1 MADTAPVLHALAYVA
16 SYQGTHLSLSL
27 SPLSSMPSFIVWATA
42 LALTTSIHA
51 AVFNVQAPTAAMSN
65 GNLTIIWESDTS
77 DDAPVTIALFS
88 TDQSYNGPLAI
99 ANDVDPQAN
108 KASVVLPHLIPGPG
122 YTIGLISM
130 SNTTEVLASSPPFSI
145 APAAIASTTKS
156 SVSSVLLVSSSAHAS
171 RARSESSA
179 HFPSSSGT
187 ITRTISEPA
196 SSTLPALPSIPS
208 ADLPLLSGTSAT
220 ASASANAYTND
231 ATQARPALMG
241 PAFLLGFS
249 MGAWIV

>member
-16 SYQGTHLSLSL
+16 SYQGPHLSWSL
-27 SPLSSMPSFIVWATA
+27 SPSSSMPSFIVWATA
-42 LALTTSIHA
+42 LALTTLIHA
-51 AVFNVQAPTAAMSN
+51 AVFNVQAPTAARSN

-145 APAAIASTTKS
+145 APAAITSTTKS
-156 SVSSVLLVSSSAHAS
+156 SASSVLLVSSSTHAS
-171 RARSESSA
+171 LA
-179 HFPSSSGT
+179 HSQSGTNVPSSPGA
-187 ITRTISEPA
+187 ITPTALDPA
-196 SSTLPALPSIPS
+196 SATALPSSPS
-208 ADLPLLSGTSAT
+208 ADLPLPSGTRAAT
-220 ASASANAYTND
+220 STTANAHTND
-231 ATQARPALMG
+231 ATHARPVLMG
-241 PAFLLGFS
+241 SAFILGFS
-249 MGAWIV
+249 VGAWIV